1 MKTRA
6 VARAISEH
14 RPGPLRDEIDGADG
28 AVDVVRTRGVWYADT
43 SPMSISQQPDVAA
56 TDAPIAPPTSRR
68 RRWIVR
74 AAVYA
79 AIAYVVWC
87 IVLFFFQTAM
97 IFPHG
102 LAPAPLPDIP
112 RHVRELTILTEK
124 GHVVPAWFAP
134 APSASADRPGPAVLY
149 FHGNAEIIDHLDRV
163 SNLWPRIN
171 VSLLLTEY
179 RGYGR
184 AAGAGKPSQA
194 ALVADGIRF
203 FDVLAQQPEVDPER
217 IVIHGYSLGGGVA
230 AQVAARRKPAALIL
244 EATFTS
250 IADFAWSYGVP
261 PFLARHPF
269 RTDQVLPDLGV
280 PILITHGR
288 RDTIIPVRHGRQ
300 LHELVPKSTYIEL
313 DCGHLNLPG
322 AAPGDSYRGEL
333 HKFLLR
339 SRVCEQGFSLGT

>member
-1 MKTRA
+1 
-6 VARAISEH
+6 
-14 RPGPLRDEIDGADG
+14 
-28 AVDVVRTRGVWYADT
+28 
-43 SPMSISQQPDVAA
+43 MSISQQPDVAA
-56 TDAPIAPPTSRR
+56 TDPPIAPRTSRL

-74 AAVYA
+74 GVVYA
-79 AIAYVVWC
+79 AIAYVMWC
-87 IVLFFFQTAM
+87 IVLFFFQGAL
-97 IFPHG
+97 IFPRG
-102 LAPAPLPDIP
+102 LAPAPLPRVP
-112 RHVRELTILTEK
+112 SNVRELTILTEQ
-124 GHVVPAWFAP
+124 GHPVPAWFSP
-134 APSASADRPGPAVLY
+134 APSMSADRPGPAVLY

-163 SNLWPRIN
+163 SNLWPRLD

-194 ALVADGIRF
+194 ALVADGVRF
-203 FDVLAQQPEVDPER
+203 FDVLAEQPEVDPER

-261 PFLARHPF
+261 PFLTRHPF
-269 RTDQVLPDLGV
+269 RTDQILPDLGV
-280 PILITHGR
+280 PIFITHGR

-300 LHELVPKSTYIEL
+300 LHSLVPTSTYLEL

-322 AAPGDSYRGEL
+322 AAPEDSYREEL
-333 HKFLLR
+333 RNFLR
-339 SRVCEQGFSLGT
+339 RETGFSNKGFP